1 MCIRHLAAKYSRDE
15 GPRWCTSPPWDEEPG
30 RIRSVVCQV
39 MLVVTEV
46 VAVLVA
52 AVGGPSSNTVDHK
65 LDAVIAD
72 YQPVLS
78 F

>member
-1 MCIRHLAAKYSRDE
+1 
-15 GPRWCTSPPWDEEPG
+15 
-30 RIRSVVCQV
+30 